1 MSKIF
6 FNATPVEMTLIETSV
21 QTLNMYIKQYIN
33 KKNGKLENFDSCNQI
48 INKSMYIHSSTLY
61 STKEYAKPQWLGLF
75 QCHTITG
82 IDMTRSELITT
93 IAIEVET
100 LYILV

>member
-1 MSKIF
+1 
-6 FNATPVEMTLIETSV
+6 
-21 QTLNMYIKQYIN
+21 
-33 KKNGKLENFDSCNQI
+33 
-48 INKSMYIHSSTLY
+48 MYIHSSTLY

-100 LYILV
+100 LYILVLGLFVKCFFCGTLPGHSSVHLGKYWDTWC